1 MAVVAD
7 KVVYKANKN
16 YSQFTVVADKV
27 VHGEQKLQSKERL
40 SCYHKG
46 KSYMKLVVTSGKAYY
61 QEVKK
66 G

>member
-27 VHGEQKLQSKERL
+27 VHGEQKLQSKEN
-40 SCYHKG
+40 YEAKNKQG
-46 KSYMKLVVTSGKAYY
+46 QTPI
-61 QEVKK
+61 
-66 G
+66 

>member
-27 VHGEQKLQSKERL
+27 VHKNYK
-40 SCYHKG
+40 
-46 KSYMKLVVTSGKAYY
+46 
-61 QEVKK
+61 VKK

>member
-16 YSQFTVVADKV
+16 SSQFTVVADKV
-27 VHGEQKLQSKERL
+27 VHKNYK
-40 SCYHKG
+40 
-46 KSYMKLVVTSGKAYY
+46 
-61 QEVKK
+61 VKK